1 MKETL
6 ELLLTPGILALG
18 IAMLA
23 IMFRMT
29 HKRIDDLRSQMVS
42 NHNHLS
48 EKLDAVDKRLS
59 EKIDDVDERLSEKID
74 TVDSGLSEKID
85 AVDKRLSEKI
95 DAVDKRLSE
104 KIDGADMRLSGMIN
118 TLDQQIHGMNQRIDT
133 LNNQFVAHLES
144 HRFSNTY
151 NSTNGLRQ

>member
-42 NHNHLS
+42 DHNHLS

-59 EKIDDVDERLSEKID
+59 EN
-74 TVDSGLSEKID
+74 ID
-85 AVDKRLSEKI
+85 AVDKRLS
-95 DAVDKRLSE
+95 
-104 KIDGADMRLSGMIN
+104 GMIH
-118 TLDQQIHGMNQRIDT
+118 TLEQQILGMNQRMDT
-133 LNNQFVAHLES
+133 LNNQFVTHLES
-144 HRFSNTY
+144 HGFTNTY

>member
-6 ELLLTPGILALG
+6 ELFLTPGVLALG

-42 NHNHLS
+42 DHNHLS
-48 EKLDAVDKRLS
+48 EKLEV
-59 EKIDDVDERLSEKID
+59 IDH
-74 TVDSGLSEKID
+74 
-85 AVDKRLSEKI
+85 RLSEKI
-95 DAVDKRLSE
+95 DAVDKRLFE
-104 KIDGADMRLSGMIN
+104 KIDAVDKRLSDKIDAADKRLSGMIN

-133 LNNQFVAHLES
+133 FNNQFAAHLES
-144 HRFSNTY
+144 HRFTNTH
-151 NSTNGLRQ
+151 NRANGVRQ

>member
-29 HKRIDDLRSQMVS
+29 HRRIDDLRSQMVS
-42 NHNHLS
+42 DHNHLS

-59 EKIDDVDERLSEKID
+59 ESIS
-74 TVDSGLSEKID
+74 S
-85 AVDKRLSEKI
+85 ADKRLSEKI
-95 DAVDKRLSE
+95 EAVDKRLS
-104 KIDGADMRLSGMIN
+104 GMIDS
-118 TLDQQIHGMNQRIDT
+118 LEQQIHGMNQRMDN
-133 LNNQFVAHLES
+133 LNNQFVTHLES
-144 HRFSNTY
+144 QRFTDTHHRA
-151 NSTNGLRQ
+151 NGLR

>member
-6 ELLLTPGILALG
+6 ELLLTPGASILG
-18 IAMLA
+18 IAILA

-29 HKRIDDLRSQMVS
+29 HKRIDDLRSQTVS

-59 EKIDDVDERLSEKID
+59 EKIG
-74 TVDSGLSEKID
+74 TVDSRLSEKID

-95 DAVDKRLSE
+95 DDVDKRLSE

-144 HRFSNTY
+144 HRFANTY